1 MRPDKR
7 FAQLRLARRAAIAA
21 LVVTVAALLVSF
33 VLRRSPRPAPGPPA
47 RLEEAKVSRS
57 EGVEHVEYKSGRGVF
72 RIKTARTFV
81 GEDGLNH
88 LEGGVEIVYHGR
100 TGGLEVMFSADR
112 AAYDKELRTFVLEG
126 NARVRHKD
134 LVLESSG
141 FTYDNDRDLF
151 QSVGGVVVR
160 SGRLG
165 GSAGAA
171 VYREA
176 AGELELTGEVRLE
189 FRSGREG
196 EAPLELRTD
205 RLVYR
210 RPGKSGEVE
219 GNLILS
225 RTESWARGE
234 SGSFSLSE
242 DEQQLRS
249 VRLRGEVNASL
260 STEGTGG
267 RPRTIRC
274 GELVLG
280 FYADATALEYAE
292 ATKTCALDFADE
304 SGRPVTVRAR
314 DRTILYFAPEGR
326 LKDFEAAGDAQVVLE
341 AGPSG
346 GRRECRGERVLYHQA
361 GQAFRLVGRA
371 GAPAV
376 FDIGDTTVE
385 GADIRAGQESGN
397 IQATGA
403 VQVVLKPSPQGAQ
416 VGFFS
421 RKNPIVIVC
430 QEMRYIKARK
440 RFSFKTG
447 VRIWQE
453 KESLSAA
460 EVEFV
465 EDTTEVFAR
474 GGVRSLFSRRP
485 KDSAPE
491 ERIAVGAETMNYFP
505 GDRRVVYEGK
515 GTMSVNTLS
524 LEAGTVTVFLKRD
537 GGDIESVQ
545 ATRRVV
551 IRRDN
556 REARGEE
563 ARYVL
568 AEETVVLTGQ
578 PVLID
583 QERGTVEGD
592 KLIFHLSDGRIQVE
606 NTARE
611 RSVIII
617 RS

>member
-21 LVVTVAALLVSF
+21 LLVTVAALLVSF

-100 TGGLEVMFSADR
+100 TGGLEVVFSADR

-134 LVLESSG
+134 LVLEASG

-151 QSVGGVVVR
+151 QSAGGVAVR

-165 GSAGAA
+165 GSARAA
-171 VYREA
+171 VYLEA
-176 AGELELTGEVRLE
+176 AGELELTGDVRLE

-210 RPGKSGEVE
+210 RPGKTGEVE

-234 SGSFSLSE
+234 SGGFTLSE

-260 STEGTGG
+260 TADGTGG
-267 RPRTIRC
+267 RPRTIHC
-274 GELVLG
+274 GELFLA
-280 FYADATALEYAE
+280 FYPDVNALEFAE
-292 ATKTCALDFADE
+292 ATKNCVLDFEDE
-304 SGRPVTVRAR
+304 SGRPAEILAV
-314 DRTILYFAPEGR
+314 RTILYFDPAGG
-326 LKDFEAAGDAQVVLE
+326 LKDFEAAGDARVALE
-341 AGPSG
+341 SGEAG
-346 GRRECRGERVLYHQA
+346 GRREGRGQRILYHQA
-361 GQAFRLVGRA
+361 AKTLRLIGRS

-376 FDIGDTTVE
+376 FDVGDTTVE
-385 GADIRAGQESGN
+385 AADIRAGLESGN
-397 IQATGA
+397 IQAAGA
-403 VQVVLKPSPQGAQ
+403 VRLILKPVPQGRP

-421 RKNPIVIVC
+421 RQNPIVTVC
-430 QEMRYIKARK
+430 EDMRYFKARK
-440 RFSFKTG
+440 RFYFKTG

-460 EVEFV
+460 EVEIA
-465 EDTTEVFAR
+465 EETTEVFAR

-485 KDSAPE
+485 KDGDAE
-491 ERIAVGAETMNYFP
+491 ERIAVGADAMNYFP
-505 GDRRVVYEGK
+505 GDRRVVYEGR
-515 GTMSVNTLS
+515 GTMNVKDLS

-537 GGDIESVQ
+537 GSEIESVL
-545 ATRRVV
+545 ARRRVV
-551 IRRDN
+551 VRRGT

-563 ARYVL
+563 GRYVL
-568 AEETVVLTGQ
+568 AEDTVVLTGQ
-578 PVLID
+578 PVLVD
-583 QERGTVEGD
+583 KDRGTVEGD
-592 KLIFHLSDGRIQVE
+592 KLIFHLGDGRIQVE
-606 NTARE
+606 NTTRE